1 MLFSWFMFFIKQ
13 VVFLYEQTNLHP
25 AACNPQQRL
34 HFMKPIRL
42 MSGFFTVGVW
52 TLLSRVLGFL
62 REVMILSL
70 IGPGPLMDAFVAA
83 FRLPNMFR
91 RFFAEGAFNAAF
103 VPMFSKRLEGED
115 GAGEFAQNAFAG
127 LFFVVTVLTALGMV
141 FMPALVWL
149 TAEGFSGDGRFGLTV
164 DYGRI
169 AFPYILFM
177 SLSALF
183 SGILNATGRF
193 AVAAAAPVLLNI
205 FVIAALSIAALTNSP
220 AINWL
225 IWAIP
230 VAGAAQLALTWNA
243 AAKAGFKLRPA
254 RPRWNADMRDL
265 VVIALPAAL
274 ASGVMQINLVVGQL
288 VASQYEN
295 AVSWLFAA
303 DRLYQLP
310 LGVVGIAVGVVLLP
324 DLSRR
329 LRAGDDEG
337 AKSALSRAAEIS
349 LALTIPSAVALIVIP
364 LTLVSVLFE
373 RGASGTDDSAA
384 IATAV
389 MIYGLGLPAFV
400 LQKIVQPLYF
410 AREDT
415 RRPFYFAIVAM
426 VVNAAL
432 AVGLAPYVNW
442 LAPAIAATVAG
453 WAMYG
458 MLAIGARRFGDTARV
473 DDRFRRR
480 IWRIMA
486 ASLIMGAVV
495 WFANLQMSPLLALPW
510 WRGLGLVVL
519 IVIAAVTYFGSGQW
533 IGAFKLS
540 EFKAAMRRGR

>member
-1 MLFSWFMFFIKQ
+1 
-13 VVFLYEQTNLHP
+13 
-25 AACNPQQRL
+25 
-34 HFMKPIRL
+34 MKPIRL
-42 MSGFFTVGVW
+42 MTGFFTVGVW
-52 TLLSRVLGFL
+52 TLLSRVMGFV

-115 GAGEFAQNAFAG
+115 GAAEFAQNAFAG

-141 FMPALVWL
+141 LMPALVWL
-149 TAEGFSGDGRFGLTV
+149 TAEGFVGDGRFDLTV
-164 DYGRI
+164 GYGRI
-169 AFPYILFM
+169 VFPYILFM

-183 SGILNATGRF
+183 SGVLNATGRF
-193 AVAAAAPVLLNI
+193 AVAAAAPVLLNV
-205 FVIAALSIAALTNSP
+205 FVITALSVAALTGNP

-225 IWAIP
+225 IWSIP
-230 VAGAAQLALTWNA
+230 LAGVAQLALTWNA

-254 RPRWNADMRDL
+254 RPRWNTDMRDL

-310 LGVVGIAVGVVLLP
+310 LGVVGIAVGIVLLP

-329 LRAGDDEG
+329 LRAGDDAG

-364 LTLVSVLFE
+364 LTLVSILFE

-432 AVGLAPYVNW
+432 AIGLAPYVGW

-453 WAMYG
+453 WAMYAL
-458 MLAIGARRFGDTARV
+458 LAIGARGFGDAARV
-473 DDRFRRR
+473 DARFRRR
-480 IWRIMA
+480 IWRIVA
-486 ASLIMGAVV
+486 ASLIMGAAL
-495 WFANLQMSPLLALPW
+495 WFANLQMSALLILPW
-510 WRGLGLVVL
+510 WRGLGLL
-519 IVIAAVTYFGSGQW
+519 ILMAIGAVAYFGAGQML
-533 IGAFKLS
+533 GAFKLS
-540 EFKAAMRRGR
+540 EFKAAMRRGG